1 MNIFKKNIFL
11 STLFLLISANSEA
24 SPYPLMASSII
35 NTIQNN
41 LVLSQMGFKI
51 QTIPQDWVIKNNSD
65 NSSKSIIMGLP
76 QNINIV
82 ESKIEPKTAASLSF
96 RYDTIS
102 IKTNLEQHVRQ
113 YLRDYNQYGFEV
125 INLQSNK
132 KSKIPTVIVD
142 LSQKNKKT
150 RSRQVF
156 FSQSENLIIATCLD
170 NYDDFD
176 KFILICNK
184 ILNDFEW
191 TKTTQ

>member
-1 MNIFKKNIFL
+1 MNIFKKNITL
-11 STLFLLISANSEA
+11 SILFLLISKNLKA
-24 SPYPLMASSII
+24 SPFPLMASSII

-41 LVLSQMGFKI
+41 LVVSQMGFKI
-51 QTIPQDWVIKNNSD
+51 QNIPQNWVIKNNFD
-65 NSSKSIIMGLP
+65 DSSKSIIMGLP
-76 QNINIV
+76 QNNNIT
-82 ESKIEPKTAASLSF
+82 ESKTDPKTTASLSF
-96 RYDTIS
+96 RYDSIS

-113 YLRDYNQYGFEV
+113 FLRDYNQYGFEV

-142 LSQKNKKT
+142 LNQKNKKT

-156 FSQSENLIIATCLD
+156 FSQNENLIIATCLD